1 MQLEIVDRGYFM
13 ITQISTHSFKYRGFK
28 IIKLK
33 VKKGTQRKHNYSVQ
47 LDEQEFGLSD
57 SIDSA
62 AEYID
67 KLYAMRGIHTGINK
81 FVFNGAEKVE

>member
-1 MQLEIVDRGYFM
+1 M

-47 LDEQEFGLSD
+47 LNEQEFGLSD

-62 AEYID
+62 TGYID
-67 KLYAMRGIHTGINK
+67 RLYEMRGIHQS
-81 FVFNGAEKVE
+81 